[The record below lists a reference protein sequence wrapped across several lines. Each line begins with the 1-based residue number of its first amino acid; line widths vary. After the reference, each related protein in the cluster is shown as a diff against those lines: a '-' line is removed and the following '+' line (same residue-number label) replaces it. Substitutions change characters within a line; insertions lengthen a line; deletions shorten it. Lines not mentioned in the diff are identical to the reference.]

1 MGQEVH
7 YILKRDAKPTAEQ
20 IAMIEAAKKLP
31 PVYDEDNPPIDPV
44 ETPEQYAAL
53 INAVA
58 ERNRRIAA
66 RLAGL

>member
-1 MGQEVH
+1 MSKEVH
-7 YILKRDAKPTAEQ
+7 FILDPKSELSAEQ

-53 INAVA
+53 LKAVA
-58 ERNRRIAA
+58 DRNRRIAA
-66 RLAGL
+66 RLSGE

>member
-1 MGQEVH
+1 MGQEVRF
-7 YILKRDAKPTAEQ
+7 ILKRDSKPTAEQ

-44 ETPEQYAAL
+44 ETPGQYAAL
-53 INAVA
+53 LKAVA

-66 RLAGL
+66 RLSGE